1 MIPHS
6 SSELQLSFLNTS
18 DDEIEIT
25 EDEWRKLWTN
35 FKLEA
40 ETVLNCLRTLV
51 NIRIDMAFDAEG
63 WELLKPIIQFQP
75 KLEMLIRDSGPETGW
90 IQNPLPLF
98 QELIQA
104 VAEMNQVDFNARLEE
119 LKQLKMQAEVILIV
133 R

>member
-1 MIPHS
+1 M
-6 SSELQLSFLNTS
+6 SFLNTS

-40 ETVLNCLRTLV
+40 ETVLNCLRALV
-51 NIRIDMAFDAEG
+51 NIRIDMTFDAED
-63 WELLKPIIQFQP
+63 WEMLKPIIQSQP

-119 LKQLKMQAEVILIV
+119 LKQLKMKAEVILIV